1 MAEHAAMLRALDSV
15 LDAGS
20 GPTSSLTAE
29 QWETRVERVIAMMA
43 RGAHDEAARTS
54 EALLREGVRD
64 VRLVGPYVFGAFLSH
79 GVSVLP
85 ALLSTLHAVFTRGWE
100 RLAPEDNKALL
111 ADSGL
116 LWLFKTLHRHLDFH
130 GRAQDDVWERWCSTC
145 TEPHIREA
153 LEHADTLVAP
163 LEQRLNAKGG
173 SSRLV
178 QVMGWLTENRE
189 RFPRPAEPPPEA
201 RAEEPVAAP
210 ADNVAVAATP
220 DESKAPMP
228 PDEERLHEPPAVPRE
243 REQRASTP
251 AHSPAFEQ
259 LLRKL
264 AAFEQLVKRHDYAR
278 ASVVA
283 TDVLH
288 VIEHFDPL
296 TYLPSLFS
304 PFLAGM
310 SEHAE
315 HIEPRLQGARSLGGR
330 VLEQLYRTDLE
341 AFVRGASST
350 GDGR

>member
-1 MAEHAAMLRALDSV
+1 MAEHAAALRALDSV

-20 GPTSSLTAE
+20 GPPSSLADE
-29 QWETRVERVIAMMA
+29 QRETRVERVIAMMA

-79 GVSVLP
+79 GVSALP
-85 ALLSTLHAVFTRGWE
+85 ALLSTLHDVFTRGWE
-100 RLAPEDNKALL
+100 RLGPEDNKALL

-116 LWLFKTLHRHLDFH
+116 LWLFRSLHRHLDFH

-145 TEPHIREA
+145 TEPHIQEA
-153 LEHADTLVAP
+153 LEQARALVAL

-173 SSRLV
+173 ASRLV
-178 QVMGWLTENRE
+178 QVVGWLTENRE
-189 RFPRPAEPPPEA
+189 RFPRPVEPPPETRADPVEVAVTTEA
-201 RAEEPVAAP
+201 RAAP
-210 ADNVAVAATP
+210 TAP
-220 DESKAPMP
+220 DEVRIPEPTVAPP
-228 PDEERLHEPPAVPRE
+228 EREPRSSPPAP
-243 REQRASTP
+243 
-251 AHSPAFEQ
+251 SPAFEQ

-264 AAFEQLVKRHDYAR
+264 AAFEQLVKRQDYTR

-315 HIEPRLQGARSLGGR
+315 HLEPRLQGARSLGGR

-341 AFVRGASST
+341 AFVRGSSST
-350 GDGR
+350 GDRP